1 MAVPKRKTTP
11 HRRGIRRSGS
21 KMKIGKINVIENATT
36 GELHRPHHVS
46 PDGYYRGRQVTDQSV
61 NA

>member
-11 HRRGIRRSGS
+11 HRRGIRRANT
-21 KMKIGKINVIENATT
+21 KMKTGAVTVIENSTT

-46 PDGYYRGRQVTDQSV
+46 PDGYYRNRQVTDKRV
-61 NA
+61 NV

>member
-11 HRRGIRRSGS
+11 SRRGLRRAHNAL
-21 KMKIGKINVIENATT
+21 GKTNVIENSTT

-46 PDGYYRGRQVTDQSV
+46 PDGYYRNRQVTDKRV
-61 NA
+61 NN

>member
-11 HRRGIRRSGS
+11 SKRGMRRAHKGLSEV
-21 KMKIGKINVIENATT
+21 NVVENSTT

-46 PDGYYRGRQVTDQSV
+46 KDGYYRNRQVTTKTV

>member
-11 HRRGIRRSGS
+11 HRRGIRRANT
-21 KMKIGKINVIENATT
+21 KMKTGTINVIENSMT

-46 PDGYYRGRQVTDQSV
+46 PDGYYRNRQVTDQPV
-61 NA
+61 NS

>member
-11 HRRGIRRSGS
+11 HRRGLRRSDS
-21 KMKIGKINVIENATT
+21 KMKIGTITVVENSTT

-46 PDGYYRGRQVTDQSV
+46 PDGYYRNRQVTDTRV
-61 NA
+61 NV